1 MVPISR
7 LDKLAPSF
15 HKGLHLLNHRE
26 RFTKALAHE
35 EPDRVPRDFGTTNA
49 TSLHLHTY
57 QNLARYLGCDP
68 EEYDWVSFGGQ
79 IVTPSEEIL
88 QILNVDTRKVQ
99 FRVSPEHYTFIDE
112 NTYVGD
118 YHGLKITAYK
128 PPGGYYFDPIEFPLE
143 ERPPSIEGLFD
154 EYPLQEEDISEEL
167 DRLEAH
173 AKWLH
178 EETDYAVVG
187 VCDFYPSPYFYLSLQ
202 TYLLYVA
209 TNPEYIAALTD
220 LVLEHQFATTG
231 KLLERIGPYVDLV
244 YLMGE
249 DYAGQNAPHMSPK
262 IYREIFVPR
271 QRRVVEFARQH
282 TKAPLMMHQDGAIY
296 QWIPDIIDIGIDVL
310 NPIQLSAKG
319 MGDTAKLKQEF
330 GEQLAFLGGGI
341 DTQSVLSFGTPDEV
355 KTEVKRRIQ
364 DLAPGGGYVFSTVH
378 DIQPEVPP
386 ENIMAMFEAV
396 DQYGKYP
403 I

>member
-1 MVPISR
+1 V
-7 LDKLAPSF
+7 
-15 HKGLHLLNHRE
+15 NHRE
-26 RFTKALAHE
+26 RFNKALAHQ

-49 TSLHLHTY
+49 TCIHIHAY

-68 EEYDWVSFGGQ
+68 EEYDWVSFAGQ
-79 IVTPSEEIL
+79 LVTPSEEIL
-88 QILNVDTRKVQ
+88 QKLNVDTRKVQ
-99 FRVSPEHYTFIDE
+99 FTSSPDHYEFIDE
-112 NTYVGD
+112 NTLQGNYN
-118 YHGLKITAYK
+118 GLKLTAYK

-143 ERPPSIEGLFD
+143 DRPPTVEGLFE
-154 EYPLQEEDISEEL
+154 EYPVQEEDLSEEL

-187 VCDFYPSPYFYLSLQ
+187 VCDFYPSPFFYLSLQ
-202 TYLLYVA
+202 TYLMYIASNPDYV
-209 TNPEYIAALTD
+209 AALTD
-220 LVLEHQFATTG
+220 LVLENQFTTIG

-249 DYAGQNAPHMSPK
+249 DFAGQNGPHMSPK
-262 IYREIFVPR
+262 SYREIFVPR

-282 TKAPLMMHQDGAIY
+282 TDAPLMMHQDGAIY
-296 QWIPDIIDIGIDVL
+296 VWIPDIIDIGIDVL

-319 MGDTAKLKQEF
+319 MGDTAKLKREF
-330 GEQLAFLGGGI
+330 GEQLSFLGGGI
-341 DTQSVLSFGTPDEV
+341 DTQSVLSFGTPEEV
-355 KTEVKRRIQ
+355 KAEVKRRIQ
-364 DLAPGGGYVFSTVH
+364 DLAPGGGYVFSMVH

-396 DQYGKYP
+396 DEYGNYP
-403 I
+403 IR